1 MILRTFRG
9 EKSKYEPE
17 CRQLLEICS
26 VLKEY
31 PSDEEVF
38 LATNFRIASGEV
50 DCLILKNNGPILLEL
65 KAYRGDIFGS
75 ENGEWSV
82 RTREGDLIP
91 MNTNVFRQAGRHR
104 LDFLNK
110 WERIIL
116 AKFSERINPGEI
128 RWVASWAYFET
139 GSRYADDKINFQAVP
154 WFSIVT
160 RDSLIQQFRFI
171 RTTYQLYPKDME
183 LVMED
188 LGLTESPI
196 LGDLSELPD
205 ETFTEYLQYAEIYYD
220 EKNYPVAQLYITKCL
235 NIDPGNKEAQQLS
248 QRISWFLKK

>member
-26 VLKEY
+26 ILRNH
-31 PSDEEVF
+31 PSDEEIF

-65 KAYRGDIFGS
+65 KAYRGEIFGS

-82 RTREGDLIP
+82 RTNEGDFIP
-91 MNTNVFRQAGRHR
+91 LRNVFQQAQKHR
-104 LDFLNK
+104 WAFLEK
-110 WERIIL
+110 WKRLVSSHFSDIIGP
-116 AKFSERINPGEI
+116 EEI
-128 RWVASWAYFET
+128 SWVASWAYFQP
-139 GSRYADDKINFQAVP
+139 GSRYADDKIPFQAVP
-154 WFSIVT
+154 WFNIVT
-160 RDSLIQQFRFI
+160 RDTLTQKFQFI
-171 RTTYQLYPKDME
+171 RNSYQLHPKDME

-188 LGLTESPI
+188 LRLTESPI
-196 LGDLSELPD
+196 LGDLSNLPD
-205 ETFTEYLQYAEIYYD
+205 ETFTEYLQYAEIHFG
-220 EKNYPVAQLYITKCL
+220 EKNYTVAQLYITKCL

-248 QRISWFLKK
+248 QRISWFLKN

>member
-9 EKSKYEPE
+9 EKSKCEPE

-26 VLKEY
+26 TLRNH
-31 PSDEEVF
+31 PSDEEIF

-82 RTREGDLIP
+82 RTYDGDSISLG
-91 MNTNVFRQAGRHR
+91 NVFQQAQKHR
-104 LDFLNK
+104 WDFLEK
-110 WERIIL
+110 WEKLISSNL
-116 AKFSERINPGEI
+116 SEVIKEREI
-128 RWVASWAYFET
+128 RWVTSWAYFQP
-139 GSRYADDKINFQAVP
+139 GSCYADDKINFQAVP
-154 WFSIVT
+154 WFNIVT
-160 RDSLIQQFRFI
+160 RDTLIQKFQFI
-171 RTTYQLYPKDME
+171 RNSYHLYPKDME
-183 LVMED
+183 LVMEN

-196 LGDLSELPD
+196 IGDFSELPD
-205 ETFTEYLQYAEIYYD
+205 ETFTEYLQYAEIYYN
-220 EKNYPVAQLYITKCL
+220 EKNYPFAHRYITKCL

-248 QRISWFLKK
+248 QRISWFLKD